1 MDKKLIVLD
10 LDGTTL
16 RDDQTISQTT
26 KQTLQ
31 RARNAGHEVM
41 IATGRPY
48 RLSNLF
54 YDELTLTTPIV
65 NFNGAVYHHP
75 KMPDFADRYHH
86 SIDLNIVHE
95 LLDFTSHLPLR
106 NIAAE
111 VEDFVFIREENESV
125 PASMHLGL
133 ENVKIGDIRQ
143 NVNIDPTSVLL
154 FGQDEQLVLIRKYL
168 DKQLSSKLSY
178 TTWGAAWPAIEIIK
192 HGINKAVGVKAAAK
206 SLGFDRKDIIAFGD
220 ELNDLEMLEFA
231 GTGVAMGNG
240 NEQVKNIANT
250 TTLSNEDD
258 GIAIYLQENLG
269 V

>member
-1 MDKKLIVLD
+1 M
-10 LDGTTL
+10 
-16 RDDQTISQTT
+16 
-26 KQTLQ
+26 
-31 RARNAGHEVM
+31 
-41 IATGRPY
+41 
-48 RLSNLF
+48 
-54 YDELTLTTPIV
+54 
-65 NFNGAVYHHP
+65 
-75 KMPDFADRYHH
+75 
-86 SIDLNIVHE
+86 
-95 LLDFTSHLPLR
+95 
-106 NIAAE
+106 
-111 VEDFVFIREENESV
+111 
-125 PASMHLGL
+125 
-133 ENVKIGDIRQ
+133 
-143 NVNIDPTSVLL
+143 
-154 FGQDEQLVLIRKYL
+154 LIRKYL